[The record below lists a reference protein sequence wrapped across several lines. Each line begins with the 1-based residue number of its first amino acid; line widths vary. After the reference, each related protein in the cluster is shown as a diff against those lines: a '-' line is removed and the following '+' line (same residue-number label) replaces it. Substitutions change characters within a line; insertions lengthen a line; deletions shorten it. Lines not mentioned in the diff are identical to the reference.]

1 MDEEKMKAM
10 KIFMDFKKERVA
22 VIDSK
27 MESLAETIGEVDPS
41 PIQDLQDLEQAKF
54 QLGNVHNAFTTWLMD
69 REDQIPSFRFDEKK
83 WYKL

>member
-27 MESLAETIGEVDPS
+27 MESLAKSIGEVEPT

-54 QLGNVHNAFTTWLMD
+54 QLGNVKNAFITWLMD
-69 REDQIPSFRFDEKK
+69 REDQIPSFRFDGKK

>member
-27 MESLAETIGEVDPS
+27 MESLAKSIGEVEPT

-54 QLGNVHNAFTTWLMD
+54 QLGNVHNAFRMWIMEEGYQGPT
-69 REDQIPSFRFDEKK
+69 FRFDEKK
-83 WYKL
+83 WDKL

>member
-1 MDEEKMKAM
+1 MDEEKNNAM

-27 MESLAETIGEVDPS
+27 MESLAKSIGEVEPT

-54 QLGNVHNAFTTWLMD
+54 QLGNVKNAFITWLMD